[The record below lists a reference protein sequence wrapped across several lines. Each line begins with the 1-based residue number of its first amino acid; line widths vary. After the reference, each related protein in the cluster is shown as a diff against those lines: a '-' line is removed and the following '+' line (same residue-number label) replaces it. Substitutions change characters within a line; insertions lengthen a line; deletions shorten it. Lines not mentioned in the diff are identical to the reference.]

1 MTDENENRPGR
12 APLTLKPR
20 TGSSV
25 STGTVKQSFSHG
37 RSKTVVVETK
47 RPRLGTPPAVNLAAP
62 SAHEKRPPA
71 FDVRGPQ
78 SRAAQSQP
86 ADAHR
91 LSEDERLRR
100 QKVADEFKRQQAERA
115 AATSAPPPPPGPAR
129 PRRRPPP
136 VAAPPA
142 EAPQTEVRAEAPA
155 PVAAAPVAEAPAEPA
170 PAPAP
175 RVEAAE
181 PEAPRAEAPRFEAPA
196 DRPARAGAATNPH
209 LRSRRRAP

>member
-47 RPRLGTPPAVNLAAP
+47 RPRIGTPPPVNLAAP
-62 SAHEKRPPA
+62 SPSEKRPPA

-78 SRAAQSQP
+78 ARGPGASQP
-86 ADAHR
+86 GDAHR

-100 QKVADEFKRQQAERA
+100 QTVAAEFARQQAERA
-115 AATSAPPPPPGPAR
+115 AAEERAR
-129 PRRRPPP
+129 QAAAAANPRETDAAP
-136 VAAPPA
+136 VAAAAPA
-142 EAPQTEVRAEAPA
+142 PEVLAEAPA
-155 PVAAAPVAEAPAEPA
+155 PVAVAIAEAPAETA
-170 PAPAP
+170 PAM
-175 RVEAAE
+175 
-181 PEAPRAEAPRFEAPA
+181 
-196 DRPARAGAATNPH
+196 
-209 LRSRRRAP
+209 

>member
-47 RPRLGTPPAVNLAAP
+47 RPRIGTPPPVNLAAP
-62 SAHEKRPPA
+62 SPSEKRPPA

-78 SRAAQSQP
+78 SRSPQAQP

-91 LSEDERLRR
+91 LSDDERLRR
-100 QKVADEFKRQQAERA
+100 QKVAAEFARQQAERA
-115 AATSAPPPPPGPAR
+115 AA
-129 PRRRPPP
+129 
-136 VAAPPA
+136 
-142 EAPQTEVRAEAPA
+142 
-155 PVAAAPVAEAPAEPA
+155 APVAESAAESA
-170 PAPAP
+170 PAPAA
-175 RVEAAE
+175 RVEAA
-181 PEAPRAEAPRFEAPA
+181 PPRAEAPTA
-196 DRPARAGAATNPH
+196 DAARAVPQQT
-209 LRSRRRAP
+209 RSYEPG

>member
-47 RPRLGTPPAVNLAAP
+47 RPRIGTPPPVNLAAP
-62 SAHEKRPPA
+62 SPSEKRPPA

-78 SRAAQSQP
+78 SRSPQSQP

-91 LSEDERLRR
+91 LSDDERLRR
-100 QKVADEFKRQQAERA
+100 QKVAAEFARQQAERA
-115 AATSAPPPPPGPAR
+115 AAEERAAAAAR
-129 PRRRPPP
+129 ARAAE
-136 VAAPPA
+136 AAPPA
-142 EAPQTEVRAEAPA
+142 AAAPPVEAPPPEVRAEAPA
-155 PVAAAPVAEAPAEPA
+155 PVAAAPAVEAPAEPA

-175 RVEAAE
+175 RVEAAQ
-181 PEAPRAEAPRFEAPA
+181 PEAPRAEAPRAE
-196 DRPARAGAATNPH
+196 
-209 LRSRRRAP
+209 

>member
-47 RPRLGTPPAVNLAAP
+47 RPRIGTPPAVNLAAP
-62 SAHEKRPPA
+62 SALEKRPPA

-78 SRAAQSQP
+78 SRGPQGSQP

-91 LSEDERLRR
+91 LSEDERQRR
-100 QKVADEFKRQQAERA
+100 EKVAAEFKRQQAERA
-115 AATSAPPPPPGPAR
+115 AAEERTRAAAAARLREAEPQAPPPAAPIEAPVAEVHAEA
-129 PRRRPPP
+129 PPP
-136 VAAPPA
+136 VA
-142 EAPQTEVRAEAPA
+142 
-155 PVAAAPVAEAPAEPA
+155 
-170 PAPAP
+170 
-175 RVEAAE
+175 
-181 PEAPRAEAPRFEAPA
+181 
-196 DRPARAGAATNPH
+196 
-209 LRSRRRAP
+209 

>member
-47 RPRLGTPPAVNLAAP
+47 RPRVGAPPPVNLAAP
-62 SAHEKRPPA
+62 SPSEKRPPA

-78 SRAAQSQP
+78 SRPAAP

-91 LSEDERLRR
+91 LSVDERLRR
-100 QKVADEFKRQQAERA
+100 EKVAAEFKRQQAERA
-115 AATSAPPPPPGPAR
+115 AAEERTAAAAR
-129 PRRRPPP
+129 ARAAEAAPP
-136 VAAPPA
+136 VAAALPI
-142 EAPQTEVRAEAPA
+142 
-155 PVAAAPVAEAPAEPA
+155 
-170 PAPAP
+170 
-175 RVEAAE
+175 
-181 PEAPRAEAPRFEAPA
+181 
-196 DRPARAGAATNPH
+196 DAATT
-209 LRSRRRAP
+209 